1 MLNQDDRE
9 QLAQI
14 ERRLMAEDPAFVA
27 RMCSPQ
33 WTGPSLLVMVMMV
46 VLWAVTLVFGIVWG
60 WPGVIVALLIVALA
74 AMVRRLRRRSPEQRG
89 PVSS

>member
-1 MLNQDDRE
+1 MLSQDDRE

-33 WTGPSLLVMVMMV
+33 RKGPSLLVMVMMV
-46 VLWAVTLVFGIVWG
+46 VLGTVTPVFGIVWG
-60 WPGVIVALLIVALA
+60 WPGVAVVLLIVTLSAV
-74 AMVRRLRRRSPEQRG
+74 VRRLRRRSPEQRG
-89 PVSS
+89 PAFS